1 MNQRFK
7 EFAERHGYVA
17 KFHGSMGNTK
27 CQFGNCGFPA
37 VTTCYGALKG
47 DCECLHDCY
56 AFLQEKQYPEKMKA
70 DWENLLL
77 YLEDPQKFKE
87 AVIKF
92 ITENDLKDWRWFES
106 GDAPDKGFFFLMKEI
121 REELLAMGYD
131 VKFYA
136 YTKQYVIWDFIEEIP
151 VWSWDGIKLVLSEW
165 GSFKVSEELRKY
177 YRVFKVVSI
186 FEIDDVE
193 AEGYVSCSGNCSTC
207 RICADKDKDFNVYSV
222 KHGSAAVFPIPDEY
236 RKATEKVDPKTS
248 GFVKFGGKTVGGLR
262 DAYCRMFGIK
272 GYEERI
278 AALKKVWRM
287 IKAEKILVY
296 KNGFILQGNKVN
308 EKVA

>member
-7 EFAERHGYVA
+7 RFAETHGYVA
-17 KFHGSMGNTK
+17 KFHGSKGNTK

-37 VTTCYGALKG
+37 VTTCYGAIKG

-56 AFLQEKQYPEKMKA
+56 AFLQEKQYPDKMKA

-77 YLEDPQKFKE
+77 YLDDSQKFKE
-87 AVIKF
+87 EVIKF
-92 ITENDLKDWRWFES
+92 IIENSLTDWRWFES
-106 GDAPDKGFFFLMKEI
+106 GDAPDKKFFFLMKEI
-121 REELLAMGYD
+121 RDELFAMGYD
-131 VKFYA
+131 VTFYA

-165 GSFKVSEELRKY
+165 GNFKVSDELRKY

-193 AEGYVSCSGNCSTC
+193 AEGYVACSGNCADC

-236 RKATEKVDPKTS
+236 KGKEKIATDTP
-248 GFVKFGGKTVGGLR
+248 GFIKFGGYTVGGIR
-262 DAYCRMFGIK
+262 DAYCRKFSIS
-272 GYEERI
+272 GYENRI
-278 AALKKVWRM
+278 SALKLVWRM
-287 IKAEKILVY
+287 IKRGEIVVG
-296 KNGFILQGNKVN
+296 KNGFILQTSSQM
-308 EKVA
+308 AA